1 MEEKKAHVSC
11 MVVKNTK
18 RQVGDLFSFKFQKA
32 LKSSEDD
39 KSSGPMVTSVISSLL
54 LWSASPLVLCS
65 PHHPCHLHPG
75 LPPSTASTQHRWQS
89 FGCSL
94 TNKTNVCRTFSCPLW
109 PLKEMPSLKCY
120 PPMGRLSR
128 CFQCWISFQQF
139 GWYSA
144 IQIEK

>member
-54 LWSASPLVLCS
+54 L
-65 PHHPCHLHPG
+65 
-75 LPPSTASTQHRWQS
+75 
-89 FGCSL
+89 
-94 TNKTNVCRTFSCPLW
+94 
-109 PLKEMPSLKCY
+109 
-120 PPMGRLSR
+120 
-128 CFQCWISFQQF
+128 
-139 GWYSA
+139 
-144 IQIEK
+144 